1 MRRKS
6 VVVLFIT
13 FLLTLVASGAAQ
25 NSDEAAIRTL
35 TSEFTA
41 AIVKGDLSSL
51 DKVFDADT
59 ANVYYDINEGMVG
72 FNRLLQVWRAATTN
86 YKITRFEFGPDM
98 KISVQGNEAVQTG
111 SWQQTQEA
119 RTGTSRDIAG
129 RATILWK
136 KTPAGWRVYHYHASI
151 TPRGR

>member
-1 MRRKS
+1 MRRQS
-6 VVVLFIT
+6 VVLLIT
-13 FLLTLVASGAAQ
+13 FFLSLAVSGAAQ
-25 NSDEAAIRTL
+25 SSDETAIRTL

-51 DKVFDADT
+51 DKVFDADA

-98 KISVQGNEAVQTG
+98 KIYVKDSEAVQTG
-111 SWQQTQEA
+111 SWRQTQEA
-119 RTGTSRDIAG
+119 RTGASRDIAG